1 VVIPLRGFY
10 ASLIERKTLPGP
22 NPAADLKFFIGKSA
36 RSKAQHPKFFS
47 QDEGP
52 KLIEAAQALYPRWAV
67 FIMTGLLAGLRW
79 GESGALVRSDIDWS
93 RGRVHVQRT
102 ISGRGTVAPPK
113 NGRDRWVKASSA
125 LLKALR
131 SHLEAIDLDG
141 SLEDWSPEQR
151 QLVFPTSGGNTVRY
165 PYFQERVWKP
175 LLTRAKLPYRKYH
188 ATRHSYATWLLDA
201 GADIRWVQ
209 RQLGH
214 ASILQTVDTY
224 GHIQVE
230 RHEHVVEALDRH
242 LKRG

>member
-113 NGRDRWVKASSA
+113 NGRDRWVKASSGVA
-125 LLKALR
+125 PVRWTVNCFRGRHCTAPEGDSEIASPWSIVAPEGTGR
-131 SHLEAIDLDG
+131 S
-141 SLEDWSPEQR
+141 SLS
-151 QLVFPTSGGNTVRY
+151 F
-165 PYFQERVWKP
+165 
-175 LLTRAKLPYRKYH
+175 
-188 ATRHSYATWLLDA
+188 
-201 GADIRWVQ
+201 
-209 RQLGH
+209 
-214 ASILQTVDTY
+214 
-224 GHIQVE
+224 
-230 RHEHVVEALDRH
+230 DRS
-242 LKRG
+242 KIMGDR